1 MFLRGGSVEGPWTV
15 KLNYNVGQRF
25 LEFCPDR
32 NIRFLVWHAEDKA
45 ASIVEE
51 TRELANSV
59 CLEEIRVFRY
69 HFSLLIFYLW
79 LFEMLLTKFII
90 VDTN

>member
-1 MFLRGGSVEGPWTV
+1 MHIALVSDYETYLKIYFMYFRDGSCEGPWTV
-15 KLNYNVGQRF
+15 KLNYNIGQRF

-32 NIRFLVWHAEDKA
+32 NIRFLIWHAEDKA

-59 CLEEIRVFRY
+59 CLEEIRLYR
-69 HFSLLIFYLW
+69 
-79 LFEMLLTKFII
+79 
-90 VDTN
+90 